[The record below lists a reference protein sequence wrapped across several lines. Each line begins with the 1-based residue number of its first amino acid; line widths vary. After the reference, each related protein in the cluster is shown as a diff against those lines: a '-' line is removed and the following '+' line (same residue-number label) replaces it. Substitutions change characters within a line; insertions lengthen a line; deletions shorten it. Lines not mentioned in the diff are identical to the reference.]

1 MNNDYILEIKTI
13 QSSAIRILVE
23 ALKEILT
30 DTNILFDENGIKLIT
45 TDSTK
50 SVLIHMK
57 LDADKFES
65 YYCESSI
72 VCGICMLNLYKL
84 IKTISN
90 QDTLTLYI
98 SKNNKN
104 KLGIIINNTDKK
116 SQTRYELNL
125 LDINEELLKPPP
137 VEFDTEISYP
147 SSDFQKIIRD
157 MINIGTNVEIKS
169 VGESLIL
176 TCEGDFASQETILKT
191 SDEGL
196 QYTAINGSHVPDHN
210 LVQGEF
216 SLKYLSLF
224 TKCTNMCNLLKL
236 YIKNDYPLIIQY
248 SVASLGYIKLCL
260 APNVK

>member
-1 MNNDYILEIKTI
+1 MTNSENILEIKTI
-13 QSSAIRILVE
+13 QSSAIRILIE

-30 DTNILFDENGIKLIT
+30 DTNILFDESGVKLIT

-57 LDADKFES
+57 LDSDKFES
-65 YYCESSI
+65 YHCESSI

-98 SKNNKN
+98 SRNNNN
-104 KLGIIINNTDKK
+104 KLGVIINNSDKK
-116 SQTRYELNL
+116 SQTKYELNL
-125 LDINEELLKPPP
+125 LDINESMLTPPP

-147 SSDFQKIIRD
+147 SSDFQKLIRD
-157 MINIGTNVEIKS
+157 MINIGTNVDIKS

-176 TCEGDFASQETILKT
+176 SCEGDFASQETILKT
-191 SDEGL
+191 SDDGL
-196 QYTAINGSHVPDHN
+196 QYISSNSSDTLI
-210 LVQGEF
+210 QGEF

-248 SVASLGYIKLCL
+248 SVASLGFIKLCL

>member
-1 MNNDYILEIKTI
+1 MVNSQNILEIKTI
-13 QSSAIRILVE
+13 QSSAFRILIE

-30 DTNILFDENGIKLIT
+30 DTNIVFDESGVKLIT

-98 SKNNKN
+98 SRNNNN
-104 KLGIIINNTDKK
+104 KLGVIINNYDKK
-116 SQTRYELNL
+116 SQTKYELNL
-125 LDINEELLKPPP
+125 LDINESMLRPPP
-137 VEFDTEISYP
+137 VEFDTEIAYP

-157 MINIGTNVEIKS
+157 MINIGTNVDIKS

-176 TCEGDFASQETILKT
+176 SCDGDFASQQTILKT
-191 SDEGL
+191 TDEGL
-196 QYTAINGSHVPDHN
+196 QYISSNASNSLI
-210 LVQGEF
+210 QGEF

-248 SVASLGYIKLCL
+248 SVASLGFIKLCL

>member
-1 MNNDYILEIKTI
+1 MTTDDYILEIKTI

-30 DTNILFDENGIKLIT
+30 DTNIIFDETGIKLIT

-50 SVLIHMK
+50 TVLIHMK
-57 LDADKFES
+57 LDANKFES
-65 YYCESSI
+65 YHCKSTI
-72 VCGICMLNLYKL
+72 KCGICMLNLFKL

-90 QDTLTLYI
+90 NDTLTLYI
-98 SKNNKN
+98 TKHDRN
-104 KLGIIINNTDKK
+104 KLGIIINNPDKK

-125 LDINEELLKPPP
+125 LDINEESLSPPP
-137 VEFDTEISYP
+137 VEFETEIAYP

-169 VGESLIL
+169 VGNSLIL
-176 TCEGDFASQETILKT
+176 SCDGDFANQETILQT

-196 QYTAINGSHVPDHN
+196 KYISGNSDNNVI
-210 LVQGEF
+210 QGVF
-216 SLKYLSLF
+216 SLKYLLLF
-224 TKCTNMCNLLKL
+224 TKCTNMCNQIKL

-260 APNVK
+260 APNV

>member
-1 MNNDYILEIKTI
+1 MNTENILEIKTI

-30 DTNILFDENGIKLIT
+30 DTNILFDETGVKLIT

-57 LDADKFES
+57 LDSNKFES
-65 YYCESSI
+65 YYCESSV
-72 VCGICMLNLYKL
+72 VCGLCMLNLYKL

-90 QDTLTLYI
+90 QDTLTLFI

-104 KLGIIINNTDKK
+104 KLGIIINNNEKK
-116 SQTRYELNL
+116 SQTKYELNL
-125 LDINEELLKPPP
+125 LDINEDLLKPPP
-137 VEFDTEISYP
+137 VEFETEISYP
-147 SSDFQKIIRD
+147 ASDFQKIIRD
-157 MINIGTNVEIKS
+157 MINIGTNVDIKS
-169 VGESLIL
+169 VGQSLIL
-176 TCEGDFASQETILKT
+176 SCEGDFASQETILKT
-191 SDEGL
+191 SDDGL
-196 QYTAINGSHVPDHN
+196 QYISDKSDND

-248 SVASLGYIKLCL
+248 SVASLGFIKLCL
-260 APNVK
+260 APNIK

>member
-1 MNNDYILEIKTI
+1 MNTENILEIKTI

-30 DTNILFDENGIKLIT
+30 DTNILFDETGVKLIT

-57 LDADKFES
+57 LDSNKFES
-65 YYCESSI
+65 YYCESSV

-90 QDTLTLYI
+90 QDTLTLFI

-104 KLGIIINNTDKK
+104 KLGIIINNSEKK
-116 SQTRYELNL
+116 SQTKYELNL
-125 LDINEELLKPPP
+125 LDINEDLLKPPP

-147 SSDFQKIIRD
+147 ASDFQKIIRD
-157 MINIGTNVEIKS
+157 MINIGTNVDIKS
-169 VGESLIL
+169 VGQSLIL
-176 TCEGDFASQETILKT
+176 SCDGDFASQETILKT
-191 SDEGL
+191 SDDGL
-196 QYTAINGSHVPDHN
+196 QYISDKSDND

-248 SVASLGYIKLCL
+248 SVASLGFIKLCL
-260 APNVK
+260 APNIK